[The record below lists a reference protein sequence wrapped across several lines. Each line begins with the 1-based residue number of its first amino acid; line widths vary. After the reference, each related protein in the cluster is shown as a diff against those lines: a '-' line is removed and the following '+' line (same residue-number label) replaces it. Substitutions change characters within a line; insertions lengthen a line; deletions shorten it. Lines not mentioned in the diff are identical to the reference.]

1 MTLPYNKF
9 DKSSTSARWLSDK
22 AWQWKLDVVQKTWK
36 MDVVQKTLKLVGVQ
50 KNAKWILSK
59 KNLETGCW
67 QKLKYETRCFPKK
80 TEKIDVF
87 QKLKTRYFP
96 KNLINWRLPKTEN
109 LMFSKKMKT
118 GCSPKKRKLDVF
130 QKILKTGWCPIKMQ
144 SGCCQK

>member
-1 MTLPYNKF
+1 MSKKMQSGSYPK
-9 DKSSTSARWLSDK
+9 
-22 AWQWKLDVVQKTWK
+22 KTWK
-36 MDVVQKTLKLVGVQ
+36 LVAV
-50 KNAKWILSK
+50 
-59 KNLETGCW
+59 

-144 SGCCQK
+144 SGCCPKINPGIGNFKLDIVPKNKNLILLKKTVNWMLSKQDQMA